1 MELPPGQRREKD
13 IVWQMPLGPVPVA
26 LVGADFVAALTDS
39 GELVDFEE
47 LAETEVVEEFEE
59 LGVRSVLVEL
69 VTFVGF
75 FPIPV
80 LFSTY

>member
-1 MELPPGQRREKD
+1 M
-13 IVWQMPLGPVPVA
+13 WQMPLGPVPVVP
-26 LVGADFVAALTDS
+26 VGADSVAALADS

-47 LAETEVVEEFEE
+47 LAEPEVIKEFGE

-69 VTFVGF
+69 VTFAGF
-75 FPIPV
+75 FPLPV